1 MRQTTTY
8 TRKYVYCIY
17 EPLLPPKISIYLSI
31 YDNLWLFD
39 DGEEDED
46 VADKADEDGEGEDDD
61 RDDCVLIIHI

>member
-1 MRQTTTY
+1 MYIVYMNHYCLQ
-8 TRKYVYCIY
+8 KY
-17 EPLLPPKISIYLSI
+17 LSIYLSI